1 MSCTRC
7 NGPSV
12 DDQFFDRGDEQG
24 RLILGAWRWASR
36 CPTCG
41 TMVYEPI
48 ESLSFDPFVR
58 IEATNT
64 MSIT

>member
-24 RLILGAWRWASR
+24 QLTLGAWRWASR

-41 TMVYEPI
+41 TMVYEPV
-48 ESLSFDPFVR
+48 ESLAADISIHR
-58 IEATNT
+58 ESTNT
-64 MSIT
+64 MSVF